1 MEGIALFNNDY
12 ITVQYVPA
20 KRFIYHTVHKPV
32 SGAIFRSALM
42 AGTDG
47 LIRYKAY
54 KWLSDD
60 RKNGQI
66 SREDVEW
73 GIEVWNAQ
81 TIAAGWRYWAVLVP
95 PAIANAAS
103 LMPVIE
109 ALYEL
114 GLNTKVFTELE
125 SAIAWLDEKPDAVIT
140 G

>member
-1 MEGIALFNNDY
+1 MEGIILYDHESITIQY
-12 ITVQYVPA
+12 IPT

-32 SGAIFRSALM
+32 SGQIFRDALM

-47 LIRYKAY
+47 LIKHKIC

-60 RKNGQI
+60 RKNGPVSQA
-66 SREDVEW
+66 DAEW
-73 GIEVWNAQ
+73 GVAVWNAQ
-81 TIAAGWRYWAVLVP
+81 TIAAGWKYWAVVVP
-95 PAIANAAS
+95 PAVADAGS

-114 GLNTKVFTELE
+114 GLTMMVFTDLE
-125 SAIAWLDEKPDAVIT
+125 AAIAWLDEKPDAVVV